1 MGPRGLDILDFL
13 DILEDARRLCR
24 DSRHSLLADSGELFL
39 AVLPLLFH
47 YKLAA
52 CLDVYAC
59 GELLDV
65 CAAVAAADVVDRG
78 GGRFS

>member
-1 MGPRGLDILDFL
+1 MQEGCTAIRGTAFL
-13 DILEDARRLCR
+13 LIA
-24 DSRHSLLADSGELFL
+24 GELFL

-59 GELLDV
+59 GELLDI
-65 CAAVAAADVVDRG
+65 CAAVAAADVVDG
-78 GGRFS
+78 GGRRFS

>member
-1 MGPRGLDILDFL
+1 MQEGCAANRGTAFL
-13 DILEDARRLCR
+13 LIA
-24 DSRHSLLADSGELFL
+24 GELFL

-65 CAAVAAADVVDRG
+65 CAAVAAADVVDG
-78 GGRFS
+78 GGRRVS

>member
-1 MGPRGLDILDFL
+1 MQEGCAAIRGTAFL
-13 DILEDARRLCR
+13 LIA
-24 DSRHSLLADSGELFL
+24 GELFL
-39 AVLPLLFH
+39 AVLPLLFY

-52 CLDVYAC
+52 CLDVDAC

-65 CAAVAAADVVDRG
+65 CAAVAAADVVDGG